1 MTAEP
6 AQLRPPDGGWGWMV
20 VFAYGMAN
28 IMIVPVLQSFGLIFK
43 DTFKQI
49 NISATDA
56 SLIINLAS
64 AVGMTFGLF
73 NGPLLRNFGFR
84 KVATLGGCMFSI
96 GLMFTSSAETFF
108 HFILTYSIMAS
119 LGMGFCNSSFSL
131 ALNTYFVMRRN
142 KAAGIAMTITGLG
155 PILLPQLV
163 SFLVFQYGSR
173 SCLLIIGALA
183 THIVAAA
190 LLLQPV
196 KRHMIPAEIKDDQP
210 TAQKED
216 IDEKYSAIDAPQ
228 RIDSKWEFE
237 SDNEDDYLEKHSYFA
252 EHDMD
257 AQSIYGFEQTSQIRR
272 RESMAP
278 AMLLSRTKSEVLHPM
293 QRRPSIAEMLLL
305 KTYSQNLEPHK
316 QTEPKRWFQSGST
329 ETVNLG
335 SSMKIFDEKDRERR
349 GSLDNGYPKRK
360 LSAARFSPRTKRWFE
375 KSEDSV
381 HLGSSMKLF
390 DERHPSAS
398 RRSSHASVREF
409 GVPMHVISHPKL
421 PVLSENQDLTDDN
434 RMPSIMRQLENTTSP
449 KSSVQ
454 KTTKFNIS
462 STDGKGESS
471 QSNVEKRR
479 SLSQKIVTLFDLT
492 LLRDRIYVNMMLGM
506 SIAVFAEINFSLLTP
521 FILNDLGYETE
532 QIASIMSTLA
542 VADLMF
548 RFISPFI
555 GDSLKLTPRVMYM
568 IALSLLILTRF
579 SILIARNY
587 TEMIVVAFFL
597 GVAKGVRTV
606 YMGLVI
612 PSYIPLKRL
621 PAASSIQMMTN
632 GIILMTIGP
641 LVGLIRDLSGSYSKS
656 ILFINA
662 FTIVTLIMWAV
673 EMIYVR
679 RRAAQK
685 QREAAA
691 QEVIS

>member
-1 MTAEP
+1 
-6 AQLRPPDGGWGWMV
+6 
-20 VFAYGMAN
+20 
-28 IMIVPVLQSFGLIFK
+28 
-43 DTFKQI
+43 
-49 NISATDA
+49 
-56 SLIINLAS
+56 
-64 AVGMTFGLF
+64 
-73 NGPLLRNFGFR
+73 
-84 KVATLGGCMFSI
+84 
-96 GLMFTSSAETFF
+96 
-108 HFILTYSIMAS
+108 
-119 LGMGFCNSSFSL
+119 
-131 ALNTYFVMRRN
+131 
-142 KAAGIAMTITGLG
+142 
-155 PILLPQLV
+155 
-163 SFLVFQYGSR
+163 
-173 SCLLIIGALA
+173 
-183 THIVAAA
+183 
-190 LLLQPV
+190 
-196 KRHMIPAEIKDDQP
+196 
-210 TAQKED
+210 
-216 IDEKYSAIDAPQ
+216 
-228 RIDSKWEFE
+228 
-237 SDNEDDYLEKHSYFA
+237 
-252 EHDMD
+252 
-257 AQSIYGFEQTSQIRR
+257 
-272 RESMAP
+272 
-278 AMLLSRTKSEVLHPM
+278 M

-579 SILIARNY
+579 SKFLMFEKLNNRNLTTNPPAHRYSNRTQLHRDDRGGLLSRGGQRSPHGLHGPGHTELHPAEASPGGLKHPDDDERYHTDDDWSAGWTDPGPLRQLLEKHSVHQCVHDCDTDYVGRRDDLRSAEGGPEAAGSCRTRSDILMACASGK
-587 TEMIVVAFFL
+587 VVASENRNIRF
-597 GVAKGVRTV
+597 
-606 YMGLVI
+606 
-612 PSYIPLKRL
+612 
-621 PAASSIQMMTN
+621 
-632 GIILMTIGP
+632 IILFN
-641 LVGLIRDLSGSYSKS
+641 DYSLS
-656 ILFINA
+656 N
-662 FTIVTLIMWAV
+662 
-673 EMIYVR
+673 
-679 RRAAQK
+679 
-685 QREAAA
+685 
-691 QEVIS
+691 